1 MNKKKR
7 TAMIVTFTLGAFL
20 FAGTAL
26 ADILDKSGYDQ
37 LKDAIKMTAQNCT
50 ENYQS
55 FTLNMSMDMKDNGK
69 VVMSESMITKYDVKK
84 GAREE
89 TSQSQNSSNRTN
101 SSYSTYNYYDE
112 EQSIGKSS
120 FDDNYIVTTFKDRK
134 NQMTLDKE
142 DNPFNQEEAKDME
155 RILDALV
162 GSLRDHVIVTEN
174 ADGSKSMTGNLS
186 EAQIPALINALASFQ
201 MKQQFN
207 GNQEGITDLSSDVYV
222 KEVRG
227 TAEVNQ
233 EGALESILGS
243 AIVSGVDVQGE
254 THEISLEILFEM
266 RDINN
271 TKVVKPDLKGKKV
284 ITQEVDENQ
293 NSYLPTPE
301 KFVGTFKNDIIMEQ
315 DGKFVKI
322 GERVV
327 EITSLDKKA
336 AQGNYREELKEGFEE
351 YASSA
356 DIFTFEASFDNEDSN
371 NATLEASTE
380 DGSKM
385 SGNMYFDG
393 HSGRISLYLN
403 HGTSVNNKVR
413 DDYDFR
419 PDFD

>member
-1 MNKKKR
+1 MIKKKR
-7 TAMIVTFTLGAFL
+7 TAMIATFTLGAFL

-55 FTLNMSMDMKDNGK
+55 FTLNMSMDLKDNGK
-69 VVMSESMITKYDVKK
+69 VVMSESTVQKYDVKK

-89 TSQSQNSSNRTN
+89 TSQSQNISNRANTS
-101 SSYSTYNYYDE
+101 SSYYSYTDE
-112 EQSIGKSS
+112 KQEIRKSS
-120 FDDNYIVTTFKDRK
+120 YDDNYIVTTFKDRK
-134 NQMTLDKE
+134 NQVTLDKE

-243 AIVSGVDVQGE
+243 ASISGVDDQGI
-254 THEISLEILFEM
+254 THEISLEILFELK
-266 RDINN
+266 DINN

-284 ITQEVDENQ
+284 ITQEVNENQ
-293 NSYLPTPE
+293 DSHLPTPE
-301 KFVGTFKNDIIMEQ
+301 KFVGTFKNDIIMVE

-322 GERVV
+322 GERVL

-356 DIFTFEASFDNEDSN
+356 DIFTFEASFDNEDSTH
-371 NATLEASTE
+371 ATLEASTE